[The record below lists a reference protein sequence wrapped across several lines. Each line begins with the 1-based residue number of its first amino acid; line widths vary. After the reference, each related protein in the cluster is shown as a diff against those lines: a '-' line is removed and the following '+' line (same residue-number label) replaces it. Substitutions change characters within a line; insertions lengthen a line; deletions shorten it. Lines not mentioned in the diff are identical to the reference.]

1 MTKTQQYWAER
12 QEQKIEDLEHDWNEL
27 SSIHH
32 GEEEDKFTIL
42 VPVYHKPP
50 KIKLLKLFFK
60 NVYYGN
66 ERREVELR
74 SEVSIGQLEQSL
86 GKELDKQK
94 AVYKKCRSEDFCTA
108 NCLNYS
114 KEANDCFNR
123 HQRNN
128 ESVSKEKCENCCRF
142 EFRWDYEDEIV
153 KRPYR

>member
-1 MTKTQQYWAER
+1 MTKTQQYWAQR
-12 QEQKIEDLEHDWNEL
+12 QEHKIEDLEHDWKEL
-27 SSIHH
+27 SSLCS
-32 GEEEDKFTIL
+32 GEEEDKFTVLI
-42 VPVYHKPP
+42 PVCHKPP
-50 KIKLLKLFFK
+50 KIRLLKLFFK
-60 NVYYGN
+60 GGCSG
-66 ERREVELR
+66 RREVELR

-114 KEANDCFNR
+114 KEANDCFNP
-123 HQRNN
+123 HQRNP

-153 KRPYR
+153 KRPDR

>member
-1 MTKTQQYWAER
+1 MTKTQQYWAQR
-12 QEQKIEDLEHDWNEL
+12 QEQKIEDLKHDWNEL
-27 SSIHH
+27 NYMYR

-42 VPVYHKPP
+42 VPVYHKTP

-60 NVYYGN
+60 GGYNG
-66 ERREVELR
+66 RREVELR

-86 GKELDKQK
+86 GHELDKQK

-114 KEANDCFNR
+114 EEANDCFNPHR
-123 HQRNN
+123 RNN
-128 ESVSKEKCENCCRF
+128 ESVSKEKCEKCCRF

>member
-1 MTKTQQYWAER
+1 MTKTQQYWAQR
-12 QEQKIEDLEHDWNEL
+12 QEHKIEDLEHDWNEL
-27 SSIHH
+27 NSMYS

-50 KIKLLKLFFK
+50 KIKLLKLFLK
-60 NVYYGN
+60 CGYNG
-66 ERREVELR
+66 RREVELR
-74 SEVSIGQLEQSL
+74 SEVSIGHLEQSL

-94 AVYKKCRSEDFCTA
+94 AVFKKCRSEDFCTA

-114 KEANDCFNR
+114 KEANDCFNPYR
-123 HQRNN
+123 RNN

>member
-1 MTKTQQYWAER
+1 MNKTQQYWAER
-12 QEQKIEDLEHDWNEL
+12 QEQKIEDLEHDWKEL
-27 SSIHH
+27 SLMHN

-42 VPVYHKPP
+42 VPVYQRPP

-60 NVYYGN
+60 GGYNG
-66 ERREVELR
+66 RREVELR
-74 SEVSIGQLEQSL
+74 SEVSISQLEQSL

-114 KEANDCFNR
+114 KEANDCFNPHR
-123 HQRNN
+123 RNP

-142 EFRWDYEDEIV
+142 EFRWDYEDEII

>member
-1 MTKTQQYWAER
+1 MTKTQKYWAER
-12 QEQKIEDLEHDWNEL
+12 QEQKIEDLKHDWNEL
-27 SSIHH
+27 NYMYN

-42 VPVYHKPP
+42 VPIYHKPP
-50 KIKLLKLFFK
+50 KIKLLKLFLK
-60 NVYYGN
+60 GGYN

-114 KEANDCFNR
+114 KEANDCFNPYR
-123 HQRNN
+123 RNN
-128 ESVSKEKCENCCRF
+128 ESVSKEKCEDC
-142 EFRWDYEDEIV
+142 
-153 KRPYR
+153 

>member
-12 QEQKIEDLEHDWNEL
+12 QERKIEDLEHDWKEL
-27 SSIHH
+27 SSMYG

-42 VPVYHKPP
+42 VPVYHKPL
-50 KIKLLKLFFK
+50 KIKLLKLFLK
-60 NVYYGN
+60 GGYNGK
-66 ERREVELR
+66 REVELR

-94 AVYKKCRSEDFCTA
+94 AVYKKCKSEDFCTA

-114 KEANDCFNR
+114 KEANDCFNPHR
-123 HQRNN
+123 RNN

-142 EFRWDYEDEIV
+142 KFRWDYEDEIV
-153 KRPYR
+153 KRPR

>member
-1 MTKTQQYWAER
+1 MNKTQQYWAER
-12 QEQKIEDLEHDWNEL
+12 QEQKIEDLKHDWNEL
-27 SSIHH
+27 SSMYS
-32 GEEEDKFTIL
+32 GEEEDKFAVLI
-42 VPVYHKPP
+42 PVYRKPP

-60 NVYYGN
+60 GGYNGK
-66 ERREVELR
+66 REVELR

-114 KEANDCFNR
+114 KEANDCFNP

-153 KRPYR
+153 KRPYK